1 MDKLNVRQRKFV
13 DEYIIHGNATKAAIN
28 AGYSKKTAGAQAG
41 RLLHNVKISQAI
53 KRRTEQLFDEKA
65 MSVAEAIALSSSIAR
80 GEPQTS
86 HFKETDKQKDEVT
99 KETERQ
105 YTPSVEDRQ
114 RSLEHILKI
123 HGAFTDRSEI
133 ELTGGVQFIDD
144 IDPEDE

>member
-1 MDKLNVRQRKFV
+1 MRQRKFI
-13 DEYIIHGNATKAAIN
+13 DEYIISGNATQSAIK
-28 AGYSKKTAGAQAG
+28 AGYSKRTARQQGA
-41 RLLHNVKISQAI
+41 RLLSDANISQAI